1 MKFIIDTCV
10 VIDIIQRREPFFKDA
25 FLFLQDMIFYKS
37 QGMVLSSSVTDVHYI
52 LKKSMKNEERVR
64 ENLKYMYTLFTVV
77 DTLSQDT
84 YEAIFSDM
92 KDYEDAVIVEVAKRL
107 NADAIITRNI
117 NDYKES
123 RVRILCPSE
132 ARNLW

>member
-117 NDYKES
+117 NDYKEA
-123 RVRILCPSE
+123 RFRILYPSE